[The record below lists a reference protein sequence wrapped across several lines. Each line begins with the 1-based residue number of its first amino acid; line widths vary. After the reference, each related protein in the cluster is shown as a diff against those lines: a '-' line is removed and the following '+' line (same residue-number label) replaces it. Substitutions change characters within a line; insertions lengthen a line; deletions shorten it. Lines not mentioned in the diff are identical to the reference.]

1 LQDLAE
7 GILVGRGAARA
18 RGHLATCAACSTE
31 LRGWTTVLARLSD
44 LDRYVPAGGFAERVM
59 AGFAASPVRAVVHQ
73 PAYARALSVAR
84 RFLPRTRRAWA
95 ALSGAA
101 VTPAVTFGLLVYA
114 VFSHPTLTPQ
124 ALASFAFWQLTD
136 FLTVAWGAAVTDGM
150 ALAGSTGLDGVVSA
164 MVDAPLI
171 AAAGGAAYTVAFLV
185 AVRVLY
191 KNLIDSR
198 SIRPRYAAS

>member
-1 LQDLAE
+1 
-7 GILVGRGAARA
+7 
-18 RGHLATCAACSTE
+18 
-31 LRGWTTVLARLSD
+31 LARLSD